1 MIERTEM
8 KNSNASISVPVE
20 KYVEVYAPDE
30 SRAENRNRIRVAAY
44 CRVST
49 DSEEQLYSL
58 DNQMN
63 AFTHQ
68 IGLHDD
74 WELVEIYVDEG
85 ISGTS
90 VKKRQG
96 FQKLIHDCEAGKID
110 YIITKSISRF
120 ARNTADCLNY
130 VRLLQKMGV
139 QILFEKEGIDT
150 SESYSEMLLTI
161 MAAFAQ
167 EESRSISE
175 NVKWG
180 MRKRFEAGQEIPM
193 PIYGY
198 RHTEKE
204 MYQIVPEEAEVVQ
217 EIFKR
222 FVHGESTSIIAKDL
236 IARNVPAP
244 FSRKWDSGQISRIL
258 KNIKYTGDVILQK
271 NYVTDHLTH
280 KMVKNKGELPI
291 YHVHNAHPALIDKHL
306 FEQADK
312 ISKLRNV
319 SNGNCQY
326 PYAEMLKCPYCGK
339 TLVHGSLD
347 GVYLA
352 KSQKNKGGAWGC
364 YGPDGCRKYL
374 IVQNVLN
381 ETMLSALHMKQGSEM
396 KTVEYYW
403 LDDLIDSITLKKNDT
418 VTIAWKDQTK
428 DTLPFSISDD
438 DMKPLNTAVK
448 YNRFI
453 ENLSKRENRK
463 NRYRM
468 GLPVKD
474 SNDTPDTCK
483 KQKANSEKEGECL

>member
-1 MIERTEM
+1 MSEVAEM
-8 KNSNASISVPVE
+8 NVPCSSGAVPSE
-20 KYVEVYAPDE
+20 KYVEIYAPDE
-30 SRAENRNRIRVAAY
+30 TKAEYKNRIRVAAY

-63 AFTHQ
+63 AFRHQ

-74 WELVEIYVDEG
+74 WKLVEIYVDEG

-96 FQKLIHDCEAGKID
+96 FQRLIHDCEAGKID

-120 ARNTADCLNY
+120 ARNTADCLTY

-180 MRKRFEAGQEIPM
+180 MRKRFEAGQEIAI

-204 MYQIVPEEAEVVQ
+204 MYQIVPEEADVVR
-217 EIFKR
+217 EIFTR
-222 FVHGESTSIIAKDL
+222 FVHGESTSMIAKDL
-236 IARNVPAP
+236 ISRKVPAP
-244 FSRKWDSGQISRIL
+244 FSGKWDTNQLSRIL
-258 KNIKYTGDVILQK
+258 KNIKYTGDVILQR

-280 KMVKNKGELPI
+280 KMVKNNGELPI

-306 FEQADK
+306 YEQAGK
-312 ISKLRNV
+312 IFKLRNV
-319 SNGNCQY
+319 RNGNCMY
-326 PYAEMLKCPYCGK
+326 PYDEMLKCPYCGK

-352 KSQKNKGGAWGC
+352 KSQDNKGGAWGC

-374 IVQNVLN
+374 IVQSILN
-381 ETMLSALHMKQGSEM
+381 ETMLSALHVQYSTDIE
-396 KTVEYYW
+396 TVEYYW
-403 LDDLIDSITLKKNDT
+403 LDDLVDTITLNRNDT
-418 VTIAWKDQTK
+418 VTITWKDKKTNK
-428 DTLPFSISDD
+428 LPLCIPDD
-438 DMKPLNTAVK
+438 HMEPMNVARK
-448 YNRFI
+448 YNQFI
-453 ENLSKRENRK
+453 ETLGKRGKVK

-468 GLPVKD
+468 GLSVVDCDDNPATDENQKTD
-474 SNDTPDTCK
+474 SM
-483 KQKANSEKEGECL
+483 